1 MYEFFEAAFPWKTE
15 NGHCGTFTGIYG
27 LPEKERQSRIAPD
40 ADSLLHRASYRRSV
54 RSDLAGHQP

>member
-54 RSDLAGHQP
+54 